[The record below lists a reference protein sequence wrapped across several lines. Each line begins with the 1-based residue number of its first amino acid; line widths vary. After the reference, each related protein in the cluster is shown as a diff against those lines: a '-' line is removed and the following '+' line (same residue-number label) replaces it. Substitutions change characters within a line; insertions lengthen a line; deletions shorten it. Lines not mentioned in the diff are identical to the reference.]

1 MGALTEQ
8 EGAGVCV
15 GCSYSLRWLYR
26 TERVC
31 MLETIVGRVR
41 GGLGG
46 GLGRGYSGERR
57 EKGGDEESVKRFR
70 KVKWG
75 GAVERPV
82 SDL

>member
-1 MGALTEQ
+1 
-8 EGAGVCV
+8 
-15 GCSYSLRWLYR
+15 
-26 TERVC
+26 

-46 GLGRGYSGERR
+46 GLGRGYSVERR